1 MRAHIRNGFVMA
13 LLLAAACGT
22 DYSKG
27 AAPDGTAGWYGGGT
41 TGAAGVGGTTGAA
54 SAGGTTGAA
63 GGGEV
68 IEGGLGGAAW
78 LTPEANPPELVA
90 PTGATVK
97 ARAHAV
103 GSQIYTCT
111 ASDGADAGAPT
122 YAWAFKA
129 PDARLYDSTGVQFGT
144 HGAGPS
150 WTSND
155 GSVVNGMKVAGV
167 DAPQAGAIQ
176 WLLLRI
182 TSTTGAG
189 EFSDV
194 TFVQRLNTVGGVA
207 PATGCDSTTAGT
219 DVPIGYSADY
229 YFLTGGTG
237 AAY

>member
-1 MRAHIRNGFVMA
+1 MA

-22 DYSKG
+22 ESSKG
-27 AAPDGTAGWYGGGT
+27 AAPDGTAGWSGGGT

-54 SAGGTTGAA
+54 SAGGTTGEA
-63 GGGEV
+63 GGGGTEV
-68 IEGGLGGAAW
+68 GGAGTGGAVIGGGGGAAW
-78 LTPEANPPELVA
+78 LTPESIPPALVA

-111 ASDGADAGAPT
+111 GSDGADAGAPT
-122 YAWAFKA
+122 YAWVFKA
-129 PDARLYDSTGVQFGT
+129 PQARLYDSAGAQFGT

-155 GSVVNGMKVAGV
+155 GSVANGMKVAGV

-176 WLLLRI
+176 WLLLRM
-182 TSTTGAG
+182 TSTTGVG

-207 PATGCDSTTAGT
+207 PATGCDATTAGT
-219 DVPIGYSADY
+219 DMPVGYSADY

-237 AAY
+237 G